1 MHTLEVRNDYQLLP
15 VEEWSL
21 EELVAWLI
29 DEGAY
34 SCGIETGCV
43 PEELRAEVLLQAD
56 AMGITL
62 RRAGEEVAN
71 AQD

>member
-1 MHTLEVRNDYQLLP
+1 MHNLPVREGYHELP
-15 VEEWSL
+15 VEDWEL

-43 PEELRAEVLLQAD
+43 PEELIQEVILQAESV
-56 AMGITL
+56 GFPL
-62 RRAGEEVAN
+62 VRRAR
-71 AQD
+71 